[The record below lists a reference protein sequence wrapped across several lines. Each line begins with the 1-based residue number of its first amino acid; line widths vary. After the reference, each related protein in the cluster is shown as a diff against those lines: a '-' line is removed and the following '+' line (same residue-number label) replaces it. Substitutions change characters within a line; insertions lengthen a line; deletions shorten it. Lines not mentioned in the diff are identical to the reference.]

1 MSLIKSSGKLGIQFL
16 ERRIKNMSKTIRVSV
31 RGVDAK
37 ATTDQATRT
46 KEPTGPVPFSYPCKI
61 VRVIDGDSIVVDIDL
76 GFSHWI
82 HNESIRLYGVD
93 TPECRTRD
101 AEEKAAGLLAKEFVE
116 DTLHVGGTY
125 MLQTKEKGKFG
136 RFLGV
141 IFIQGSAS
149 INAALISE
157 NLAVPYT
164 GQSKKEVQ
172 AEHEANY
179 KILKDKGFI

>member
-1 MSLIKSSGKLGIQFL
+1 MY
-16 ERRIKNMSKTIRVSV
+16 EYECTIR
-31 RGVDAK
+31 
-37 ATTDQATRT
+37 
-46 KEPTGPVPFSYPCKI
+46 
-61 VRVIDGDSIVVDIDL
+61 RVVDGDTIDVDVDL
-76 GFSHWI
+76 GFGTWRCS
-82 HNESIRLYGVD
+82 ERIRLYGVD

-101 AEEKAAGLLAKEFVE
+101 AEEKAAGLLAKKFVE
-116 DTLHVGGTY
+116 DALHVGGTY

-164 GQSKKEVQ
+164 GQSKKEIQ

-179 KILKDKGFI
+179 KILRDKWLI

>member
-1 MSLIKSSGKLGIQFL
+1 MY
-16 ERRIKNMSKTIRVSV
+16 EYN
-31 RGVDAK
+31 
-37 ATTDQATRT
+37 
-46 KEPTGPVPFSYPCKI
+46 CKI
-61 VRVIDGDSIVVDIDL
+61 VRVVDGDTVDVDIDL
-76 GFSHWI
+76 GFGTWRCS
-82 HNESIRLYGVD
+82 ERIRLYGVD

-101 AEEKAAGLLAKEFVE
+101 DEEKAAGLLAKAFVE
-116 DTLHVGGTY
+116 DALHVGGTY
-125 MLQTKEKGKFG
+125 TLQTREKGKFG

-179 KILKDKGFI
+179 KILKGKGLI